1 MLGYDLD
8 ERIVWAVDD
17 DARLVGIDLAS
28 GGWRTYL
35 SGIRRAAVG
44 PDGSVLVVDS
54 ANRLVRLQR
63 RTPAVLSASFKKA
76 PLALWG
82 AINGQALAVTE
93 DSATGLRLIS
103 IERAGPPAS
112 VGDGEVAPS
121 FWGEIAAVTE
131 GDLLRLVRT
140 SDATTLRTIGL
151 PGPPAQVLFS
161 PSGHRVL
168 ALVDDQVV
176 VADRFSGR
184 RLPSITVPGFSRQA
198 RIDPSGRWL
207 LVRPPDGDSA
217 WVVDLATSA
226 YVATVDTRWRDD
238 LPLIAGASTLLVHT
252 GRAVEAYD
260 LALAPPER
268 ITTMSGGRND
278 LWMVIPWVPAQRAPS
293 ALAAADTAV
302 VVQDRALVTD
312 SIVPVLEANVWLQV
326 SSSQNPEWA
335 EDLAEQLRVA
345 GHPAGVW
352 RPDVPEESYRVVV
365 GPYLTREAAEDA
377 GRRLGRPFFIVHRGP
392 REP

>member
-1 MLGYDLD
+1 
-8 ERIVWAVDD
+8 
-17 DARLVGIDLAS
+17 
-28 GGWRTYL
+28 
-35 SGIRRAAVG
+35 
-44 PDGSVLVVDS
+44 
-54 ANRLVRLQR
+54 
-63 RTPAVLSASFKKA
+63 
-76 PLALWG
+76 
-82 AINGQALAVTE
+82 
-93 DSATGLRLIS
+93 
-103 IERAGPPAS
+103 
-112 VGDGEVAPS
+112 
-121 FWGEIAAVTE
+121 
-131 GDLLRLVRT
+131 
-140 SDATTLRTIGL
+140 
-151 PGPPAQVLFS
+151 VLFS

-260 LALAPPER
+260 LALAPPVR

-326 SSSQNPEWA
+326 SSSQNPDWA

-365 GPYLTREAAEDA
+365 GPYVTREAAEDA